1 VALGVLVLF
10 VATLATLVSAIA
22 TGHAPHR
29 GVTIV
34 VSVVVVSGLVFL
46 GRTFWRSTH
55 AIESLMDAA
64 DRVAAG
70 DYATRVGEL
79 HARSLQRIATSFDAM
94 AERLETNEERRRELL
109 ADVAHELRTPLQAI
123 RGQVEGMLDGLYPA
137 DEEHLRPVVAR
148 TETMARLLEDL
159 RTLSMAEAG
168 VLELHRETVDP
179 LAAATSVV
187 EGVRPRADRADV
199 ELTVTS
205 APTTPRTIEADPLR
219 LDEVL
224 ANLVTNAVQ
233 HTPRGGHVTVSV
245 DGTAGGGV
253 RFTIDDTGSG
263 IDEAQ
268 LPYVFDRFVRAADTG
283 GTGLGLAISR
293 RLVEAHGGSI
303 EAGRSPGGGTRISVE
318 LP

>member
-1 VALGVLVLF
+1 
-10 VATLATLVSAIA
+10 
-22 TGHAPHR
+22 
-29 GVTIV
+29 VTIV
-34 VSVVVVSGLVFL
+34 VAVVVVSGLVFL
-46 GRTFWRSTH
+46 GRAFWRSTR

-70 DYATRVGEL
+70 EYSTRVGEL
-79 HARSLQRIATSFDAM
+79 PARSLQRIATSFDAM

-137 DEEHLRPVVAR
+137 DEEHLRPVLGR

-179 LAAATSVV
+179 LAVATSVV
-187 EGVRPRADRADV
+187 DGVRPQADRAGV
-199 ELTVTS
+199 ELTVTGTQS
-205 APTTPRTIEADPLR
+205 TPRTIEADALR

-233 HTPRGGHVTVSV
+233 HTPRDGGVTVTV
-245 DGTAGGGV
+245 DGSADGV

-263 IDEAQ
+263 IDAAQ

-283 GTGLGLAISR
+283 GTGLGLTISR
-293 RLVEAHGGSI
+293 RLVEAHGGKI